1 MWKFY
6 DRIINQIP
14 DDLDACIDYI
24 HVGPMWT
31 IVTAGKYAGIA
42 VTVNEQNKQI
52 PDMNHLLH
60 MPLKEAAAFCKS
72 WDFIKASF
80 GTAALNAYVNSPEN
94 TAARICKNDTNG
106 FDDYRKLAAGKK
118 VGIVGHFINLERFLL
133 DSDVYVLERRPEPGD
148 YPDPACEYILPEMD
162 YTFITGSAFIN
173 KTLPR
178 LIHLSKYPIIIG
190 PSFPMSSLLFQ
201 YGVQELNGYMPL
213 TITAKN
219 APAIGSGQ
227 IHFSR
232 FGKKVKIKYPC
243 KRYDDISFRH
253 AKL

>member
-72 WDFIKASF
+72 QMCIRDRDKD
-80 GTAALNAYVNSPEN
+80 
-94 TAARICKNDTNG
+94 K
-106 FDDYRKLAAGKK
+106 DYLA
-118 VGIVGHFINLERFLL
+118 
-133 DSDVYVLERRPEPGD
+133 DQTD
-148 YPDPACEYILPEMD
+148 
-162 YTFITGSAFIN
+162 
-173 KTLPR
+173 
-178 LIHLSKYPIIIG
+178 
-190 PSFPMSSLLFQ
+190 
-201 YGVQELNGYMPL
+201 
-213 TITAKN
+213 
-219 APAIGSGQ
+219 
-227 IHFSR
+227 
-232 FGKKVKIKYPC
+232 
-243 KRYDDISFRH
+243 
-253 AKL
+253 

>member
-106 FDDYRKLAAGKK
+106 FDDYRKTG
-118 VGIVGHFINLERFLL
+118 
-133 DSDVYVLERRPEPGD
+133 RR
-148 YPDPACEYILPEMD
+148 
-162 YTFITGSAFIN
+162 
-173 KTLPR
+173 
-178 LIHLSKYPIIIG
+178 
-190 PSFPMSSLLFQ
+190 
-201 YGVQELNGYMPL
+201 
-213 TITAKN
+213 
-219 APAIGSGQ
+219 
-227 IHFSR
+227 
-232 FGKKVKIKYPC
+232 
-243 KRYDDISFRH
+243 
-253 AKL
+253 